1 MHQNDKNLGLSD
13 EDLVDVDQ
21 EVMEHAIWFTAED
34 TLDQQEQI
42 LLDDIENTPDSEN
55 LEDNPTT
62 NSEQPKKTHAIITYH
77 DLILKEEQNI
87 HTLLKAYFIENT
99 HKEANSEDQDT
110 FFHIVDEFEAY
121 FDDDILPEDEKV
133 AKLIEAHYLF
143 DDFLEEADI
152 YDDNPVYFLKK
163 TMDYPMPSDM
173 LEKAQN
179 MSDEEIFF
187 LFASFCTYDV
197 EEKEAII
204 KDPEKIKSKELMSVI
219 QKLATLEQ
227 MD

>member
-34 TLDQQEQI
+34 TLDHQEQT
-42 LLDDIENTPDSEN
+42 LLESTENTPDSEDLAN
-55 LEDNPTT
+55 SPSAR
-62 NSEQPKKTHAIITYH
+62 SEQPQKIQEIITYH

-87 HTLLKAYFIENT
+87 HTLLKAYFIENI
-99 HKEANSEDQDT
+99 HKEANLDEQDE
-110 FFHIVDEFEAY
+110 FIHIVDEFEAY
-121 FDDDILPEDEKV
+121 FDDDIAPENEKV

-179 MSDEEIFF
+179 MSDEEIFSF
-187 LFASFCTYDV
+187 LHHFAHMMW
-197 EEKEAII
+197 K
-204 KDPEKIKSKELMSVI
+204 KKKQLLKI
-219 QKLATLEQ
+219 QKK
-227 MD
+227 